1 MTHEPN
7 SPQGTSAP
15 PEDIPAVSEE
25 QARTDL
31 LNAAVKED

>member
-1 MTHEPN
+1 MTLEPN
-7 SPQGTSAP
+7 SQQVDTLP
-15 PEDIPAVSEE
+15 PDGVPVVSEE